1 MSRTKK
7 TQRRESSLF
16 WRAAVVRRASCG
28 LKLQASAA
36 WLARRRRGGARCLS
50 GRDAALELA
59 SRARGAA
66 MVMALA
72 LPKNAATAIYSS
84 PSARGRGATCQLR
97 PPISSQRRVARAAQ
111 ASRRSLSLGRRR
123 SARACFARARC
134 RAGCDRFVSRRKI
147 PHRRDGSLSWRA
159 AVV

>member
-1 MSRTKK
+1 MSCRKVTH
-7 TQRRESSLF
+7 RREGSLF

-36 WLARRRRGGARCLS
+36 WLARRGRVGARCLS
-50 GRDAALELA
+50 GGDAALELA

-72 LPKNAATAIYSS
+72 LLKNAVTARYSS
-84 PSARGRGATCQLR
+84 PSVRGRVATCQLR
-97 PPISSQRRVARAAQ
+97 PPTSSKRRVARAAQ
-111 ASRRSLSLGRRR
+111 ARRCSLSLGRRR
-123 SARACFARARC
+123 STLACFACARC
-134 RAGCDRFVSRRKI
+134 RAGCDRFVSRRKM
-147 PHRRDGSLSWRA
+147 PHRRDGSLFWRT